1 MFAECSQKVLST
13 FYISKELKLWY
24 CSLYSH
30 NKYLDFLHVFILFA
44 QNPWHFINTSYHNL
58 TGVCFHIHV
67 SYVQNQW
74 ASLRVKNILY
84 KYLPKKNWNANINF
98 KDITGNKTIFLGL
111 TIFITSFKPSI
122 NLMSKDKI
130 DALIYYVNL
139 TNFSQLIPL
148 FDKHTELRLQ
158 FRAMG
163 LISLPLAKWTAKNC
177 SFCAVKEQF
186 FVKTAVFCS

>member
-1 MFAECSQKVLST
+1 
-13 FYISKELKLWY
+13 
-24 CSLYSH
+24 
-30 NKYLDFLHVFILFA
+30 
-44 QNPWHFINTSYHNL
+44 
-58 TGVCFHIHV
+58 
-67 SYVQNQW
+67 
-74 ASLRVKNILY
+74 
-84 KYLPKKNWNANINF
+84 
-98 KDITGNKTIFLGL
+98 
-111 TIFITSFKPSI
+111 
-122 NLMSKDKI
+122 MSKDKI